1 MRFLLKR
8 PLPDQ
13 YVRSQHLLAA
23 RRRSG
28 KRGERHRDAFSL
40 WCAIPPIS
48 IRNKM
53 GRIVFLQILIL
64 SEQGATRFFGAKMTA
79 SFVILVAG
87 RRPGG
92 LVCLAGRDFYS
103 RKTPKDLP
111 ARKMKVG
118 KEADEGGRAPTEDDD
133 AASRR
138 IARCSLRVSSSNR
151 ICRWTFPHTAKL
163 MFPFCGCH
171 GVSP

>member
-1 MRFLLKR
+1 MPYIRLGILKTGKR
-8 PLPDQ
+8 PNGCP
-13 YVRSQHLLAA
+13 
-23 RRRSG
+23 SG
-28 KRGERHRDAFSL
+28 VPL
-40 WCAIPPIS
+40 Y
-48 IRNKM
+48 M
-53 GRIVFLQILIL
+53 GWWLCTL
-64 SEQGATRFFGAKMTA
+64 SERGATRFFGAKMTA

-118 KEADEGGRAPTEDDD
+118 KEADEGGLAPTEDDD